1 MSVASPTGRVEG
13 VRREAPN
20 GGPAFAPAHHL
31 QHPYR
36 PFTARMEADL
46 ILSYLISYLFSLSI
60 LSIYHLVVE
69 DKRDTIVGL
78 SLISVVEGGN

>member
-46 ILSYLISYLFSLSI
+46 ILCSILSFLISYL
-60 LSIYHLVVE
+60 
-69 DKRDTIVGL
+69 
-78 SLISVVEGGN
+78 SLISIYLIYL